1 MIAQLEEGIMY
12 RAMFPRFPAIL
23 MHKFAITS
31 SRLKQMIMHAEG
43 DRVLQLLLRDHP

>member
-12 RAMFPRFPAIL
+12 RAMFAYVPAIF

-31 SRLKQMIMHAEG
+31 SRLKQMNMHAEG
-43 DRVLQLLLRDHP
+43 D